1 MTSDI
6 KFRSD
11 SINMANH
18 EQIYPKVNA
27 EVATGVLFAV
37 AVVTASIRTV
47 MRIRFHKT
55 LFADDALLIFA
66 CLTLILLF
74 STVYHYES
82 TIYLVEAILDGQ
94 LQEGLVVSQASGR
107 LSALISRYRKVQFF
121 RGCLSWL
128 TIFAV
133 KFSFL
138 SFFYPLTD
146 RLPRLSLY
154 WKMVVAVN
162 VLASA
167 YCITCGF
174 FGCLNPGEET
184 LQCLTGSSSERLS
197 FLIGFATALDVLTD
211 ILSSYTSTLR
221 YKTRLTIYDWVQ

>member
-1 MTSDI
+1 
-6 KFRSD
+6 
-11 SINMANH
+11 MANH
-18 EQIYPKVNA
+18 EHHYPKVNVEVSYLSEPRQCEREA
-27 EVATGVLFAV
+27 DVKQVATILLFAT

-47 MRIRFHKT
+47 LRIRFHRT

-66 CLTLILLF
+66 CLTLTALF

-94 LQEGLVVSQASGR
+94 LQEGLVVSPASGR

-121 RGCLSWL
+121 QGCLSWL

-154 WKMVVAVN
+154 WKVVVAVN

-184 LQCLTGSSSERLS
+184 CE
-197 FLIGFATALDVLTD
+197 
-211 ILSSYTSTLR
+211 
-221 YKTRLTIYDWVQ
+221 